1 MLDLL
6 KLKTFRTVALK
17 KNFTRAAAELGYSQ
31 SNVTTHIKS
40 LEQELGA
47 PLFNRFRFA
56 NRIVLTEAGRRI
68 FEYAGQLL
76 ALADETKAAVR
87 KEGEPSG
94 PLRVSAPESLL
105 GYRLPSLLYKFQTR
119 YTKVELTLIAGLGK
133 HAADALLEGDADLA
147 FVLDEPARPGRVIG
161 ECLTREEMIVAAAP
175 GNPWSESDAV
185 ALPELFRSQTLLI
198 EKNNVHRVLI
208 DHVMS
213 PAQARKSK
221 MVDVGTLEAVKRC
234 AMAGLGV
241 AVLPQGF
248 IAPELEKGQLVSLKW
263 KGEAPAVYTQML
275 HSREQWASP
284 TLRAFWNLARE
295 EFSEASVA

>member
-87 KEGEPSG
+87 KEGEPAG

-119 YTKVELTLIAGLGK
+119 YPKVELTLIAGLGK
-133 HAADALLEGDADLA
+133 QAADALLEGEADLA

-161 ECLTREEMIVAAAP
+161 ECLKREEMVVAASP
-175 GNPWSESDAV
+175 DNPWCASEAFS
-185 ALPELFRSQTLLI
+185 LSELFRTHALLI
-198 EKNNVHRVLI
+198 EKNNIHRVLI

-213 PAQARKSK
+213 PAQSRKTR

-234 AMAGLGV
+234 AMAGMGV
-241 AVLPQGF
+241 AVLPHGF
-248 IAPELEKGQLVSLKW
+248 ITSELEQGKLVPLKW
-263 KGEAPAVYTQML
+263 TGEAPAVYTQML

-284 TLRAFWNLARE
+284 TLRAFWSLARE
-295 EFSEASVA
+295 EFSRA

>member
-87 KEGEPSG
+87 QEGEPSG

-105 GYRLPSLLYKFQTR
+105 GYRLPSLLYRFQTS
-119 YTKVELTLIAGLGK
+119 YPKVELDLIAGLGK
-133 HAADALLEGDADLA
+133 QAAEALLEGEADLA

-161 ECLTREEMIVAAAP
+161 ECLKREEMIVAASP
-175 GNPWSESDAV
+175 DNPSASSVGISLA
-185 ALPELFRSQTLLI
+185 ELFRSQDLLI
-198 EKNNVHRVLI
+198 EKNNIHNVLI

-213 PAQARKSK
+213 PAQARKCR

-234 AMAGLGV
+234 AMTGLGV
-241 AVLPQGF
+241 AVLPRGF
-248 IAPELEKGQLVSLKW
+248 ITEELERGQLVPLQW
-263 KGEAPAVYTQML
+263 TGEAPAVYTQML

-295 EFSEASVA
+295 EFSRA